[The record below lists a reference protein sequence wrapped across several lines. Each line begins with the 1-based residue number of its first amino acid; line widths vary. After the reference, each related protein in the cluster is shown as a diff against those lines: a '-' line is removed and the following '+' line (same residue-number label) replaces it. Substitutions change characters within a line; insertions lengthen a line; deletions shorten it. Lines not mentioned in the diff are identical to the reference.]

1 MASYKG
7 SLPLIDP
14 IVDMKISDES
24 LVKAIGKKGKL
35 EKSKQELEGHFEAEN
50 LKKEMTTYE
59 QMLKYD
65 KSMGVLKNQ
74 IQECNKMVLQDDLKC
89 MKGVLRRLNF
99 IDKQEIVQ
107 LKGRV
112 ACEISACDEIIVK
125 KMMKKKFIKQNF
137 LGN

>member
-1 MASYKG
+1 
-7 SLPLIDP
+7 
-14 IVDMKISDES
+14 
-24 LVKAIGKKGKL
+24 
-35 EKSKQELEGHFEAEN
+35 
-50 LKKEMTTYE
+50 MTTYE

-65 KSMGVLKNQ
+65 KSIAVLKNQ

-125 KMMKKKFIKQNF
+125 KIFKEKPFNKV